1 MYWTKLPALNFL
13 ARLHKCGAF
22 IQRGSI
28 VRIIRHPLKLPA
40 KFLRIRSHVRNNR
53 EREREG
59 TGVRGGGG
67 GELMNERV
75 RGKFPACSKQHVP
88 GIHFLA
94 RQRERSRDRF
104 QTFKG

>member
-1 MYWTKLPALNFL
+1 MRRVYSKRINRPDNPASVETSGKVSANPQPRTK
-13 ARLHKCGAF
+13 
-22 IQRGSI
+22 QRRKRG
-28 VRIIRHPLKLPA
+28 RG
-40 KFLRIRSHVRNNR
+40 N
-53 EREREG
+53 G
-59 TGVRGGGG
+59 GRGGGG

>member
-1 MYWTKLPALNFL
+1 MRRVYSKRINRPDNPASVETSGKVSANPQPRTKQQG
-13 ARLHKCGAF
+13 K
-22 IQRGSI
+22 
-28 VRIIRHPLKLPA
+28 
-40 KFLRIRSHVRNNR
+40 
-53 EREREG
+53 REG
-59 TGVRGGGG
+59 TGARSEAGG

>member
-1 MYWTKLPALNFL
+1 MRRVYSKRINRPDNPASVETSGKVSANPQPRTK
-13 ARLHKCGAF
+13 
-22 IQRGSI
+22 QR
-28 VRIIRHPLKLPA
+28 RK
-40 KFLRIRSHVRNNR
+40 R
-53 EREREG
+53 ERKRGREG
-59 TGVRGGGG
+59 GSGSEWKRGGG

-104 QTFKG
+104 QSFKG